1 MLYFFY
7 FFIIYFVGSFPY
19 PNFYYRAKI
28 FYNKPWVIE
37 VPETSVQGII
47 VFSIT
52 MKKILDTQKC
62 ILLTCKKHCDIILT
76 GKNCIMFIHIINNL
90 HDRRFII

>member
-19 PNFYYRAKI
+19 PNFYYRAI
-28 FYNKPWVIE
+28 FYNKPWVIA

-76 GKNCIMFIHIINNL
+76 GKNCIMFIHIIKNL